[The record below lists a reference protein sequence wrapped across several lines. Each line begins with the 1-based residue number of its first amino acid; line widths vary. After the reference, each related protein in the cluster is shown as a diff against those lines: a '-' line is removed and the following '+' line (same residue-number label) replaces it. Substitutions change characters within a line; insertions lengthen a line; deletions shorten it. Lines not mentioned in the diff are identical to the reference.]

1 MTLENLQS
9 VGRLKAHKASAVEI
23 RRLLASAE
31 LALADARRS
40 QNSPATRFDM
50 GYKAIMQCALAALMA
65 NGFRPSTSQAGHQQ
79 TTIQTLPKTIGLSAD
94 RMTILDSFRR
104 ARNLSD
110 YEGEPV
116 EDAKVREC
124 IEWAEALLGDVRE
137 WLKKN
142 RTDLVW
148 SARDE

>member
-1 MTLENLQS
+1 MTLENLLRI
-9 VGRLKAHKASAVEI
+9 GRLKPHRATAAEI

-31 LALADARRS
+31 AALADAKRS
-40 QNSPATRFDM
+40 ENSAGTRFDM

-65 NGFRPSTSQAGHQQ
+65 NGFRPSTSESGHQQ
-79 TTIQTLPKTIGLSAD
+79 TTIQTLPKTIGLEAD
-94 RMTILDSFRR
+94 KMRVLDSLRR

-124 IEWAEALLGDVRE
+124 VDRAGALLKDVRA
-137 WLKKN
+137 WLKTN
-142 RTDLVW
+142 HPELL
-148 SARDE
+148 